1 MIYLGVDVV
10 VPRKP
15 ELVWQVLADVGA
27 YASWVEG
34 LRHLEHEGG
43 PAFGERASF
52 DVRFVHGQKKVS
64 ATAEITRVR
73 EPELL
78 AVEVRVRERLA
89 LFVRIELEPTPGGTR
104 VRASSELAQEAG
116 VMRLLARAP
125 GLLGAG
131 EPERG
136 PQRAYERSFTAFQK
150 LVETRTAAPYR

>member
-1 MIYLGVDVV
+1 VIYLGVDIV

-34 LRHLEHEGG
+34 LRHLEHEAG
-43 PAFGERASF
+43 PSFGEGASF
-52 DVRFVHGQKKVS
+52 DVRFAHGKKTIS
-64 ATAEITRVR
+64 ATAEITRMR
-73 EPELL
+73 APELL
-78 AVEVRVRERLA
+78 AIEVRVRERLA
-89 LFVRIELEPTPGGTR
+89 LFVRLGLEPSPEGTR
-104 VRASSELAQEAG
+104 VTASSEVAQEAG

-136 PQRAYERSFTAFQK
+136 PQRAYERSFVAFQK